1 MVHPSDA
8 VFLTVIVLK
17 GGLPLEIA
25 VLACVE
31 KRLTNSRMVDNML
44 KGVVDMPSVWKY
56 FHRLAQLY
64 ALL

>member
-17 GGLPLEIA
+17 GGLPLKIA
-25 VLACVE
+25 VLACI
-31 KRLTNSRMVDNML
+31 KKSLTNSRMVNYML
-44 KGVVDMPSVWKY
+44 EGVVDMPSVWVY
-56 FHRLAQLY
+56 IHGLAKLY